1 MKQALSLIGV
11 SFLSVVSSLA
21 ADKKPNIILILA
33 DDMRASGMNFL
44 GKEQAQSAR
53 GRYVSA
59 EKVQELFAQLG
70 IELCAGRKRIRAA
83 RSDKSISIYVNGGTV
98 NITFNEKGGKA

>member
-1 MKQALSLIGV
+1 MK
-11 SFLSVVSSLA
+11 
-21 ADKKPNIILILA
+21 K
-33 DDMRASGMNFL
+33 
-44 GKEQAQSAR
+44 QAQSAR

-83 RSDKSISIYVNGGTV
+83 RSDLSLIHISEPTRPY
-98 NITFNEKGGKA
+98 

>member
-44 GKEQAQSAR
+44 GKEQVQR
-53 GRYVSA
+53 PTWINWQ
-59 EKVQELFAQLG
+59 EKVQSSPTPTSWVVHPEPSVCQVG
-70 IELCAGRKRIRAA
+70 PC
-83 RSDKSISIYVNGGTV
+83 
-98 NITFNEKGGKA
+98 

>member
-44 GKEQAQSAR
+44 GKEQ
-53 GRYVSA
+53 
-59 EKVQELFAQLG
+59 VQTPNSWVVHPEPSVCQVG
-70 IELCAGRKRIRAA
+70 PC
-83 RSDKSISIYVNGGTV
+83 
-98 NITFNEKGGKA
+98 

>member
-44 GKEQAQSAR
+44 GKEQVQTPNLDKLAGESTVFTNAQ
-53 GRYVSA
+53 V
-59 EKVQELFAQLG
+59 KPF
-70 IELCAGRKRIRAA
+70 RKPAIIH
-83 RSDKSISIYVNGGTV
+83 SIPVNGIV
-98 NITFNEKGGKA
+98 AMKP

>member
-44 GKEQAQSAR
+44 GKEQVQTPNLDKLAVQSSPTPTSWVVHPEPSVCQV
-53 GRYVSA
+53 GP
-59 EKVQELFAQLG
+59 
-70 IELCAGRKRIRAA
+70 C
-83 RSDKSISIYVNGGTV
+83 
-98 NITFNEKGGKA
+98 

>member
-33 DDMRASGMNFL
+33 DDML
-44 GKEQAQSAR
+44 
-53 GRYVSA
+53 
-59 EKVQELFAQLG
+59 QE
-70 IELCAGRKRIRAA
+70 
-83 RSDKSISIYVNGGTV
+83 
-98 NITFNEKGGKA
+98 